1 MDFKNSQTKINLM
14 RAFAG
19 ESQARNRYTFAA
31 GVALKQ
37 KQHNIA
43 DIFYYTANQ
52 EKEHALIF
60 YNHLKE
66 CEGENIDI
74 EAGYPLDNSDDLL
87 TLLKRAHHNEYQEY
101 EKEYM
106 NFADVATN
114 EGFHKIAQDFT
125 NISRIEKTH
134 GDRFM
139 QFAKMLENGELYSS
153 PSTTKWVCLNC
164 GFIYEGTQVP
174 EICPVCAHDQGF
186 FIRECFAPFTK

>member
-1 MDFKNSQTKINLM
+1 MDFKNSQTKMNLM

-37 KQHNIA
+37 KQHMIA
-43 DIFYYTANQ
+43 DVFYHTANQ

-101 EKEYM
+101 EKEYVR
-106 NFADVATN
+106 FADVATN
-114 EGFHKIAQDFT
+114 EGFHKVAQDFI
-125 NISRIEKTH
+125 NISRIEKSH
-134 GDRFM
+134 GDRFEALRQM
-139 QFAKMLENGELYSS
+139 MENNTLYSS
-153 PSTTKWVCLNC
+153 PSTTRWVCLNC

-174 EICPVCAHDQGF
+174 EICPVCSHNQGYF
-186 FIRECFAPFTK
+186 VRECFAPFSA

>member
-1 MDFKNSQTKINLM
+1 MDFKNSQTRINLM

-37 KQHNIA
+37 KQHMIA
-43 DIFYYTANQ
+43 DVFYHTANQ

-66 CEGENIDI
+66 CEGENVKI
-74 EAGYPLDNSDDLL
+74 EAAYPLDNSDDLE
-87 TLLKRAHHNEYQEY
+87 TLLKRAHHNEYEEY
-101 EKEYM
+101 EKEYA
-106 NFADVATN
+106 NFADIATN

-125 NISRIEKTH
+125 NIARIEKVH
-134 GDRFM
+134 GDRFE
-139 QFAKMLENGELYSS
+139 ALRKMIENNQLYTS
-153 PSTTKWVCLNC
+153 PTTTRWACLNC

-174 EICPVCAHDQGF
+174 EICPVCSHDQGY
-186 FIRECFAPFTK
+186 FIRECFAPFSA

>member
-37 KQHNIA
+37 KQHMIA
-43 DIFYYTANQ
+43 DVFYYTANQ

-74 EAGYPLDNSDDLL
+74 EAGYPIDNSDDLL
-87 TLLKRAHHNEYQEY
+87 TLLKRAHHNEYEEY
-101 EKEYM
+101 EKEYA
-106 NFADVATN
+106 NFADVASR
-114 EGFHKIAQDFT
+114 EGFHKVAQDFT
-125 NISRIEKTH
+125 NIARIEKVH
-134 GDRFM
+134 GDRFE
-139 QFAKMLENGELYSS
+139 ALRKMMENNQLYTS
-153 PSTTKWVCLNC
+153 PSTTRWVCLNC

-174 EICPVCAHDQGF
+174 EICPVCAHAQGYF
-186 FIRECFAPFTK
+186 VRECFAPFSA